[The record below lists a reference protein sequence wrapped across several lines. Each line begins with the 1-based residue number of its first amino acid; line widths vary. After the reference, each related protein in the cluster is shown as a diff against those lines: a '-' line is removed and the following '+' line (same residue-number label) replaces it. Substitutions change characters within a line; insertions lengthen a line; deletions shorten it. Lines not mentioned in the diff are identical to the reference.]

1 MKKLLIA
8 MLAIFTLSFTV
19 CPTVAY
25 ADWSHGTAKFKGNKP
40 KKSKSTGNVIF
51 YYNGTLKK
59 VGSQGNADVWE
70 CTEDVCV
77 VYPKNYNGKKLIVK
91 SKKKNADL
99 SMGDTQSL
107 TQNKKGELIPSSDS
121 LHELVIK
128 FEKLKA

>member
-91 SKKKNADL
+91 SKKKKTSTETFSLMQLMQHLYPHINVTT
-99 SMGDTQSL
+99 TQTTL
-107 TQNKKGELIPSSDS
+107 TYL
-121 LHELVIK
+121 
-128 FEKLKA
+128 

>member
-1 MKKLLIA
+1 MNLTTGSTANDLLLKVKIAKFGRTLKSYTMKKLLIA

-70 CTEDVCV
+70 PIFIDV
-77 VYPKNYNGKKLIVK
+77 VK
-91 SKKKNADL
+91 SYL
-99 SMGDTQSL
+99 R
-107 TQNKKGELIPSSDS
+107 
-121 LHELVIK
+121 
-128 FEKLKA
+128 F